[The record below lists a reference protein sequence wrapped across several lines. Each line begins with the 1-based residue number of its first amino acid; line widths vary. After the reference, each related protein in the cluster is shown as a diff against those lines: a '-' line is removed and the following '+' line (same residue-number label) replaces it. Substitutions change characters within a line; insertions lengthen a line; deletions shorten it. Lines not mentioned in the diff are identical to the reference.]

1 MCCRSNKATGHRP
14 CPQFSGFFGYL
25 PIRGQLWKKTRV
37 LCWSI
42 FLLVYVPKKLNVLQI
57 KQSHW
62 IPSLPPVFWGFM
74 ALCQYIGSSTGTDN
88 DSVCDGVCLCVTVC
102 VCVWGVCLFIG
113 TIPDCIFV
121 WVGGKRVSILL
132 ISRATVSGWECTPDY
147 TCTCFRLRVYS
158 WLHMQLFQVESVLLI
173 THATVSGS

>member
-42 FLLVYVPKKLNVLQI
+42 FLLVYVPKELNVLQI

-62 IPSLPPVFWGFM
+62 IPYLPPVFWGFM

-102 VCVWGVCLFIG
+102 LCVGCV
-113 TIPDCIFV
+113 FV
-121 WVGGKRVSILL
+121 HRNDSGLYFC
-132 ISRATVSGWECTPDY
+132 VSGRKTCEYSPDF
-147 TCTCFRLRVYS
+147 TCNCFRLRVYS
-158 WLHMQLFQVESVLLI
+158 WLHVHLFQVESVLLI
-173 THATVSGS
+173 THATVSGW